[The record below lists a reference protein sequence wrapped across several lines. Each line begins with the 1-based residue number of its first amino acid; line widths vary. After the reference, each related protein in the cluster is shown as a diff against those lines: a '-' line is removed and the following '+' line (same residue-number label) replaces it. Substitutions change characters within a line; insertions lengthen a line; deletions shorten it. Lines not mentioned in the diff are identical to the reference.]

1 MVKVIGAELAPVI
14 TSAIPPVA
22 VVVDFQ
28 LPEHPASGVPAE
40 MGVTAI
46 SFHFIHSCRFG

>member
-1 MVKVIGAELAPVI
+1 MVKVIGAELAPLI
-14 TSAIPPVA
+14 TSAFPPVA
-22 VVVDFQ
+22 VVEDFQ